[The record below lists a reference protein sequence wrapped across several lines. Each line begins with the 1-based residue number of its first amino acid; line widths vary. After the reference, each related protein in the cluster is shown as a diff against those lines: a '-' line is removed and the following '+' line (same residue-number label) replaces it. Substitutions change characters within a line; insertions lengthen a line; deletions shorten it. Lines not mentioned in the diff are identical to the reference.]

1 MLGRR
6 SMDALSSNSVSL
18 FDGFRFDRR
27 SGVLSRRDERGAHV
41 AMAIGSRALDILGV
55 LVERPGELLSRNEII
70 DAVWPGTAVE
80 DGNLNVQ
87 VAALRRVL
95 DQDRVGS
102 SCIQTVPGRGYRF
115 VPAVTRSD
123 AGHSQGGVRLPPRL
137 SIVVL

>member
-1 MLGRR
+1 
-6 SMDALSSNSVSL
+6 L

-102 SCIQTVPGRGYRF
+102 SCIQTVRGAGTGSSRRSHDRMPGIPKEVCACRHAF
-115 VPAVTRSD
+115 
-123 AGHSQGGVRLPPRL
+123 RL
-137 SIVVL
+137 SCCRLQI